1 MIHFGFRFTTLLAVL
16 FISYGASAL
25 SNFCGG
31 ARSIHC
37 GKTPSAVFDNGGRL
51 LAVFKQDKHVYFT
64 VSRDAGKT
72 YSEPRAVNSV
82 PETIYANGE
91 NRPKIALGKDEEI
104 LVSWT
109 QKTAERFS
117 GNIRFSRSI
126 DGGNSFS
133 VPITV
138 NDDGLMTSHR
148 FDQLHVTPSGRVY
161 IAWLDKRDKV
171 AAMAEGGK
179 YKGAALYYAVSDDAG
194 LSFSNNIKVADG
206 SCECCRIASANHGSD
221 NMAVFWRH
229 IYGLNTR
236 DHGLAVLTPKGPA
249 KVDRATQDEWKI
261 DACPHHGPH
270 MASATEPG
278 RYHLVWFS
286 QGDVRKGI
294 HYGMY
299 NAETAVMSNV
309 IPVDHG
315 AGASHPL
322 VAAVGN
328 TVYVLWKFYDGEITR
343 LQLNR
348 SIDGGANWQS
358 TETLLTSSEDS
369 DHPQLI
375 AAQGRVFIGWSAKKE
390 GYRVIEIH

>member
-1 MIHFGFRFTTLLAVL
+1 MTHIGFRFATLLAVL
-16 FISYGASAL
+16 FISHGASAL
-25 SNFCGG
+25 SNFCDG

-37 GKTPSAVFDNGGRL
+37 GKTPSAVFDDGGRL
-51 LAVFKQDKHVYFT
+51 LVVFKKDKHVYFT
-64 VSRDAGKT
+64 MSRDAGKT
-72 YSEPRAVNSV
+72 YSQPRAVNTV

-104 LVSWT
+104 LISWT

-179 YKGAALYYAVSDDAG
+179 YKGAALYYAVSNDAG
-194 LSFSNNIKVADG
+194 LSFSKNFKVADG

-221 NMAVFWRH
+221 NVAVFWRH

-270 MASATEPG
+270 MANAKELG

-286 QGDVRKGI
+286 QGDLRKGI

-299 NAETAVMSNV
+299 DVETAVMSNV
-309 IPVDHG
+309 SPVDHR

-322 VAAVGN
+322 VAAVGSK
-328 TVYVLWKFYDGEITR
+328 VYVLWKFFDGEITR
-343 LQLNR
+343 LQLKR
-348 SIDGGANWQS
+348 SIDGGENWQS

-375 AAQGRVFIGWSAKKE
+375 AAKGKVFIGWSAKKE
-390 GYRVIEIH
+390 GYRVVEVH